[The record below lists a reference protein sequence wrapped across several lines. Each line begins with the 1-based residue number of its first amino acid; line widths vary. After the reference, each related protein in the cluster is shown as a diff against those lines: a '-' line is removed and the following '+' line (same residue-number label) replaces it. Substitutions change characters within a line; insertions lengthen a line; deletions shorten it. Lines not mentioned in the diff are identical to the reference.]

1 MAAALSRRRSILIAF
16 AIFDLLLAGVVM
28 GLLLVRSERAQ
39 QTEDAALGIAR
50 FDEPPALQQFSLTDQ
65 AGHAFTRDDL
75 LGRWQFVF
83 FGFTSCADVCPFAMQ
98 ALETFYRNLD
108 PALAAQTGVVMVSV
122 DPLRDTPAVME
133 NYLASYH
140 PDFVGLT
147 GEYPQIAGLA
157 EQLYVAFGSHEG
169 HGEAQHG
176 DGHGQDYQ
184 VPHSDTIAVIDP
196 AGRYRGM
203 IHAPHNARR
212 LSEAY
217 AAFSAL

>member
-16 AIFDLLLAGVVM
+16 VIFDLLLAAVFL
-28 GLLLVRSERAQ
+28 GLLLLRSERAQ
-39 QTEDAALGIAR
+39 QAEDAALGIAR
-50 FDEPPALQQFSLTDQ
+50 FDEPQALREFTLTDQ
-65 AGHAFTRDDL
+65 TGRGFTRDDL
-75 LGRWQFVF
+75 LGSWQFVF

-98 ALETFYRNLD
+98 ALETFYRNLG
-108 PALAAQTGVVMVSV
+108 PELAAETGVVMVTV

-140 PDFVGLT
+140 PDFIGLT
-147 GEYPQIAGLA
+147 GEYPQIASLA
-157 EQLYVAFGSHEG
+157 EQLYVAFGSHED
-169 HGEAQHG
+169 HSEAHHD
-176 DGHGQDYQ
+176 DGRVQDYQ

-212 LSEAY
+212 LSDAY